1 MGCIE
6 KWKLRFLKKK
16 KFWKC
21 LVHIWKIY
29 ALINFITYLPVST
42 YSITNSICG
51 SHSSTRTSII
61 WTISWLTPTKEER
74 EHLSQG
80 KNHGGTASKNNAWL
94 LHIWT
99 FKKLKN
105 VHYWQFLKNNTSHTH
120 TQKRSCCH
128 TVLLKRIKK
137 CNEIVK

>member
-1 MGCIE
+1 MKIE
-6 KWKLRFLKKK
+6 IFDKNKNLKMFTYLV
-16 KFWKC
+16 KFF
-21 LVHIWKIY
+21 

-128 TVLLKRIKK
+128 TVHLKMKKK

>member
-1 MGCIE
+1 MKSERSFHRYKNLIILQPGMKNTIE
-6 KWKLRFLKKK
+6 KLKKN
-16 KFWKC
+16 
-21 LVHIWKIY
+21 KISSDQNHNIS
-29 ALINFITYLPVST
+29 ACPHST
-42 YSITNSICG
+42 ITNSICG
-51 SHSSTRTSII
+51 SSSYSII

-120 TQKRSCCH
+120 TKTQ
-128 TVLLKRIKK
+128 LLPHSALKITK
-137 CNEIVK
+137 